1 MSKFM
6 SEQERENYLNE
17 SKAPQLYGI
26 TFTLLGVTVIVV
38 LLRSVLRNYL
48 HSHVFCR
55 KLMQEG
61 CRLYCRLRIVK
72 KMQNSDYL
80 IMVSMVSFISPKA
93 SGNTSGGGSINLIE
107 TTTFRCSLFPC
118 LG

>member
-1 MSKFM
+1 M
-6 SEQERENYLNE
+6 SEQDLEKFLEE

-38 LLRSVLRNYL
+38 LLRLVLPICLLTRGFYSTL
-48 HSHVFCR
+48 ILGSR
-55 KLMQEG
+55 
-61 CRLYCRLRIVK
+61 RLYCRLRIVK

-93 SGNTSGGGSINLIE
+93 SGTTPGGSSSNLTN
-107 TTTFRCSLFPC
+107 TTAFRYSLSPC

>member
-48 HSHVFCR
+48 LSPCVLPQTNAGGLQAVLSLAYRQEDAELRLPYHGVNG
-55 KLMQEG
+55 KLYQS
-61 CRLYCRLRIVK
+61 
-72 KMQNSDYL
+72 Q
-80 IMVSMVSFISPKA
+80 SFWKHIW
-93 SGNTSGGGSINLIE
+93 
-107 TTTFRCSLFPC
+107 RW
-118 LG
+118 